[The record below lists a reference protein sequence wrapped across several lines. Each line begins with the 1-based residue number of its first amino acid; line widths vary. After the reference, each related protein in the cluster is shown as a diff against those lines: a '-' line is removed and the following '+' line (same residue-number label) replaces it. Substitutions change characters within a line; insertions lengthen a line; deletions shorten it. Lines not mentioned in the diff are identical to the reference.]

1 MEEGSLLEVL
11 DKRVLNQ
18 KNVEQLKE
26 VALLARRCMRDNGE
40 ERPTMKQVAT
50 ELEDLIA
57 MKKHPYVKGGDMMS
71 EECECLL
78 GHAAASTSA
87 GYDGGYGNVSANTF
101 AAYESMQKQIAFE
114 IALEIADGR

>member
-11 DKRVLNQ
+11 DKRVLDQ

-40 ERPTMKQVAT
+40 ERPTMKEVAT
-50 ELEDLIA
+50 ELDGLIV
-57 MKKHPYVKGGDMMS
+57 MKKHPWVKGGDMMS

-78 GHAAASTSA
+78 DHAAAASTSA

-101 AAYESMQKQIAFE
+101 AAYKSMQKQLAF
-114 IALEIADGR
+114 EIADGR